1 MLDFSRNSDFRLN
14 DNGEIDQINY
24 NNQIRDT
31 IQNLPADQVV
41 QVYKAMKAYDDLL
54 YHEKNA
60 ITYKL
65 KPGNEKLT
73 SVSRLSLLLFCAEM
87 LVQTSNRDIQS
98 A

>member
-1 MLDFSRNSDFRLN
+1 MKYDLLDFSRNSDFRLN

-65 KPGNEKLT
+65 KPGNGK
-73 SVSRLSLLLFCAEM
+73 
-87 LVQTSNRDIQS
+87 
-98 A
+98 